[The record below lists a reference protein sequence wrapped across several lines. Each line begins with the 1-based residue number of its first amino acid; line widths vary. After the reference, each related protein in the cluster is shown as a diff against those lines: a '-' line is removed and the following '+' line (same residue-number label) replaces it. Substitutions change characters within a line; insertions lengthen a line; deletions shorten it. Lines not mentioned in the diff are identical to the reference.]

1 MTRSD
6 RRRALGPAAP
16 RARGAK
22 ARDTG
27 SATAELAASL
37 PALVFLLLVAVS
49 AVSAVRVQ
57 IQCLDAARD
66 AALAAAR
73 GEDGVQEGQRMAPDG
88 AAVGLADDGDLVR
101 ATVSVRVRPLGGRLP
116 GFTITTSATAAKEPT
131 AP

>member
-1 MTRSD
+1 
-6 RRRALGPAAP
+6 
-16 RARGAK
+16 
-22 ARDTG
+22 
-27 SATAELAASL
+27 LAASL
-37 PALVFLLLVAVS
+37 PALVLLLLVAVS

-73 GEDGVQEGQRMAPDG
+73 GDDGIQQGQRMAPAG

-101 ATVSVRVRPLGGRLP
+101 ATVTVRVRPLGGRLP